1 MKKKYILYATTKNM
15 YYTIIICLV
24 YLNNSK
30 SYEVKS
36 RYSKAR
42 AKKRIDRKITFA
54 SHVDIE

>member
-1 MKKKYILYATTKNM
+1 M

-24 YLNNSK
+24 YLNNSE